1 MYHGFI
7 SVNKEKNMTS
17 HDVVSRIRK
26 ILNMKKVGHT
36 GTLDPNAQGVLP
48 ICLGHATKLSS
59 FLTEKDKKYCCEI
72 IFGKETDSC
81 DLEGVT
87 LFEEES
93 RVSKDDF
100 EKILFS
106 MVGDNRQ
113 QPPIYSA
120 IKVNGKKLYEYARKG
135 IEVEIPYR
143 NVRVIDV
150 EIIDVSQLPYKAL
163 FNVTGSKG
171 IYIRSLCR
179 DIGKKLNTYAC
190 MGELT
195 RLQSGKF
202 VIEDSYTLQE
212 IEKLKNSGEIN
223 SIIKSLS
230 YPLEMKSYIVKNEA
244 LHYLLNGNVLFPH
257 NLLGKTIDG
266 LNDERIQLLNETEE
280 LKGIGKIVVD
290 DKIKIQPIK
299 VFK

>member
-7 SVNKEKNMTS
+7 NVNKEKNMTS

-81 DLEGVT
+81 DLEGTT
-87 LFEEES
+87 LFEEKS
-93 RVSKDDF
+93 MVSKDDF

-106 MVGDNRQ
+106 MVGDSRQ

-150 EIIDVSQLPYKAL
+150 EIIDVSQLPKKAL

-202 VIEDSYTLQE
+202 VIDDSYTLQE
-212 IEKLKNSGEIN
+212 IEKFKNSGEIN
-223 SIIKSLS
+223 SIIKPLS

-257 NLLGKTIDG
+257 NLLSKTIDG
-266 LNDERIQLLNETEE
+266 LNDERIQLLNEANE
-280 LKGIGKIVVD
+280 LKGIGKIVED
-290 DKIKIQPIK
+290 DKMKIQPIK
-299 VFK
+299 VFI